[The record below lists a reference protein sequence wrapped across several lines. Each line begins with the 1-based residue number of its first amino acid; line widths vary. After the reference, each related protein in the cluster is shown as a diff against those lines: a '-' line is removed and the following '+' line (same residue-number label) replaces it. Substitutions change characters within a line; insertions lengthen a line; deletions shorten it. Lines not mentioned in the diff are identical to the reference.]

1 MMIIIII
8 IIIIIM
14 KIFGY
19 IFPKN
24 KFSKPF
30 FCWNDYH
37 LKGQVVG
44 DGDRSAAET
53 DDFLGTVAWKSLF
66 RWNKETT
73 PSCSCSTRD
82 LVVTQIDDQHFTKLL
97 L

>member
-8 IIIIIM
+8 IIM
-14 KIFGY
+14 NIFGY

-30 FCWNDYH
+30 FCWKDYH

-53 DDFLGTVAWKSLF
+53 DDFLGTVAWNSLF
-66 RWNKETT
+66 RWKKQH
-73 PSCSCSTRD
+73 PVA
-82 LVVTQIDDQHFTKLL
+82 VVVLGI
-97 L
+97 